1 MSVIEYGI
9 VVAVSVRAPR
19 HARFGLNSDCH
30 PARSPIRAATFLDP
44 STRPL
49 TPLRPPA
56 LLRLVRWLGGLG
68 FGVAAVATA
77 AQCGERSETGW
88 GARSRGSRMRRRW
101 RGARSGGSG

>member
-44 STRPL
+44 PAHSPHSGRL
-49 TPLRPPA
+49 LCYAWFGGWGVWDLGLPPS
-56 LLRLVRWLGGLG
+56 LLPRNAVR
-68 FGVAAVATA
+68 GVRRDGVRAVADR
-77 AQCGERSETGW
+77 E
-88 GARSRGSRMRRRW
+88 
-101 RGARSGGSG
+101 